1 MTPDTLL
8 YRQIHPSW
16 VREGRITS
24 QAFHPTP
31 KDDNRLSVYDGDQ
44 ITPGDAWNHYVSVL
58 NYAST
63 GVGAVSVEDCEQQQ
77 LAVIPDPRS
86 AFPEHALIDF
96 SELTR
101 NQIRRAARRLARY
114 ANDRGWM
121 FLATN

>member
-24 QAFHPTP
+24 QAFHPTS
-31 KDDNRLSVYDGDQ
+31 KDDSRLSVYDGDQ
-44 ITPGDAWNHYVSVL
+44 ITPEDAWNHYVSVL

-77 LAVIPDPRS
+77 LAAVPGPRS
-86 AFPEHALIDF
+86 GFPEHALIDF
-96 SELTR
+96 AELTR
-101 NQIRRAARRLARY
+101 NQVRRAARRLARY

-121 FLATN
+121 FLTTN